1 MIWTN
6 MTLHQDISASL
17 CNTLDKVL
25 LDFTQNPLEYDLG
38 ELIRED
44 EVKDMEK
51 QVETSRKELYKI
63 STSEMVTERK

>member
-1 MIWTN
+1 

>member
-1 MIWTN
+1 M
-6 MTLHQDISASL
+6 
-17 CNTLDKVL
+17 
-25 LDFTQNPLEYDLG
+25 DFTQNPLEYDLG